1 MAAAAN
7 KGEARMPLK
16 RKVSNDWVML
26 FVLVEIANAE
36 WHLRSCSIAESCRY
50 VCALAY
56 LQGRKP
62 QKKPAQQLLSGV
74 PHLAAGISRGWLIS
88 GITLKPWSRWR

>member
-36 WHLRSCSIAESCRY
+36 CI
-50 VCALAY
+50 
-56 LQGRKP
+56 
-62 QKKPAQQLLSGV
+62 
-74 PHLAAGISRGWLIS
+74 
-88 GITLKPWSRWR
+88 